1 MLLRIPVPAQL
12 LCHAAGGPE
21 VITCRGLDEAKL
33 GVPPKQWEVF
43 MSVAASAASVF
54 LSPYHRKALLAVVA
68 DLKPELCVGLS
79 VAAGGRSSAQRKL
92 EAAGFEAVDAIAA
105 LAKAS
110 GNEDRALELLVGGWK
125 PPAAPN
131 AQGFASVD
139 RRCPFSGA
147 TTTAGGC
154 PFAAV
159 AASSVPGASMTPP
172 AVTRARSGVLPLPL
186 AQTVWLMSERSSMGS
201 FGIAAALNLDVAMVE
216 ATLAPTSVDVFAAAA
231 PLPEPLAGAAWV
243 MFDRGLPHNQ
253 IAQSLAVPVAAV
265 SVTLGGREGGVIG
278 SSLQARLDELL
289 EEEAAL
295 CCPVTLVL
303 FVEPVKAGDGH
314 LYERGAAVELTTDDG
329 KFHSPM
335 TRTASPAA
343 DIEPAHK
350 VRERVTRYR
359 IERCEALATLV
370 REAASEP
377 ALPVC
382 ITTAAVDRM
391 CEYLASLRPADVAF
405 LASPISAACDA
416 LLKLVHSPANPQGT
430 WRAKP
435 KDARRVNALK
445 LQVTSGHG
453 ESADLRILTC
463 FSCHD
468 DYPALQG
475 IECRPRG
482 PVQCSPVGEQKPS
495 GLLASFFGAG
505 GGAPPPPPP
514 PPPPKGESHF
524 LCDECLAGHVAVAID
539 DSNLETF
546 GQKGGVCCAHPGCKA
561 PPYEEA
567 LLAKMLPQ
575 QRFDNYLK
583 AKETLAKQR
592 ITAEKLPKHWQRL
605 PSGQARAE
613 VEGLALVRL
622 PITPFEDLLTV
633 PDPLE
638 LGYGRDVAQGPWC
651 GRQSGKS
658 LSLAAVWRI
667 ENPGLW
673 KQYVVARDAV
683 AEDCKR
689 LRILSGLSFLARDAV
704 AKLQTE
710 LQPKLKKVLAAYTNE
725 WLDESINETFLL
737 HGTKPEVLLS
747 DTASLLSN
755 GPNEKFSGG
764 LFGEGIYLAENA
776 CKNDQY
782 VSKDESY
789 QSGGELKALH
799 QMLYPN
805 KAADHPGS
813 VHYLVLCRVVMGCFV
828 STKDGDTDA
837 KDATVSV
844 WAKTK
849 KELSVVGRTHPPIHH
864 HALVAQAGA
873 DCYVKRHREFLQFH
887 GARVYP
893 AYLLGYKRILS
904 GAAV

>member
-1 MLLRIPVPAQL
+1 
-12 LCHAAGGPE
+12 
-21 VITCRGLDEAKL
+21 
-33 GVPPKQWEVF
+33 
-43 MSVAASAASVF
+43 
-54 LSPYHRKALLAVVA
+54 
-68 DLKPELCVGLS
+68 
-79 VAAGGRSSAQRKL
+79 
-92 EAAGFEAVDAIAA
+92 
-105 LAKAS
+105 
-110 GNEDRALELLVGGWK
+110 
-125 PPAAPN
+125 
-131 AQGFASVD
+131 
-139 RRCPFSGA
+139 
-147 TTTAGGC
+147 
-154 PFAAV
+154 
-159 AASSVPGASMTPP
+159 
-172 AVTRARSGVLPLPL
+172 
-186 AQTVWLMSERSSMGS
+186 
-201 FGIAAALNLDVAMVE
+201 
-216 ATLAPTSVDVFAAAA
+216 
-231 PLPEPLAGAAWV
+231 
-243 MFDRGLPHNQ
+243 
-253 IAQSLAVPVAAV
+253 
-265 SVTLGGREGGVIG
+265 
-278 SSLQARLDELL
+278 
-289 EEEAAL
+289 
-295 CCPVTLVL
+295 
-303 FVEPVKAGDGH
+303 
-314 LYERGAAVELTTDDG
+314 
-329 KFHSPM
+329 
-335 TRTASPAA
+335 
-343 DIEPAHK
+343 
-350 VRERVTRYR
+350 
-359 IERCEALATLV
+359 
-370 REAASEP
+370 
-377 ALPVC
+377 
-382 ITTAAVDRM
+382 
-391 CEYLASLRPADVAF
+391 
-405 LASPISAACDA
+405 
-416 LLKLVHSPANPQGT
+416 
-430 WRAKP
+430 
-435 KDARRVNALK
+435 
-445 LQVTSGHG
+445 
-453 ESADLRILTC
+453 
-463 FSCHD
+463 
-468 DYPALQG
+468 
-475 IECRPRG
+475 
-482 PVQCSPVGEQKPS
+482 
-495 GLLASFFGAG
+495 
-505 GGAPPPPPP
+505 
-514 PPPPKGESHF
+514 
-524 LCDECLAGHVAVAID
+524 
-539 DSNLETF
+539 
-546 GQKGGVCCAHPGCKA
+546 
-561 PPYEEA
+561 
-567 LLAKMLPQ
+567 MLPQ

-638 LGYGRDVAQGPWC
+638 LGYGRDVAQGPWR

-799 QMLYPN
+799 EMLYPN

-828 STKDGDTDA
+828 STKDGCNTEGASA
-837 KDATVSV
+837 KSV